1 MIDSNNFFTT
11 TSELII
17 KLIDSN
23 PFARIF
29 LGLTTFLLIFRLL
42 LTSLCRYGSTEEN
55 YTEEDII
62 EEEFTEEDI
71 IEEEFAEEDI
81 TELVCKNCGA
91 HLHYSKI
98 KNGIIICDYCNTNYK
113 IK

>member
-42 LTSLCRYGSTEEN
+42 LTSLCRSGSTEEN
-55 YTEEDII
+55 YTEEDI
-62 EEEFTEEDI
+62 T
-71 IEEEFAEEDI
+71 EEEFAEEDI

>member
-42 LTSLCRYGSTEEN
+42 LTSLCRSGSTEEN
-55 YTEEDII
+55 YTEENYI
-62 EEEFTEEDI
+62 EEDI
-71 IEEEFAEEDI
+71 TEEDI

-98 KNGIIICDYCNTNYK
+98 KNGIIVCDYCNTNYK

>member
-1 MIDSNNFFTT
+1 MIDSNNFITT
-11 TSELII
+11 ISELII

-42 LTSLCRYGSTEEN
+42 LTSLCRSGSTGEN
-55 YTEEDII
+55 YIEEDII
-62 EEEFTEEDI
+62 EEDITEEDI
-71 IEEEFAEEDI
+71 TEEEFA
-81 TELVCKNCGA
+81 ELVCKNCGA

>member
-1 MIDSNNFFTT
+1 MIDSNNFIST

-17 KLIDSN
+17 KLINSN

-29 LGLTTFLLIFRLL
+29 LVLTTFLLIFRLL
-42 LTSLCRYGSTEEN
+42 LTSLCRSSSTEEN
-55 YTEEDII
+55 YI
-62 EEEFTEEDI
+62 EEEFAEEEFA
-71 IEEEFAEEDI
+71 EEEFAEEDI
-81 TELVCKNCGA
+81 TKLVCKNCGA

-98 KNGIIICDYCNTNYK
+98 KNGIIVCDYCNTNYK